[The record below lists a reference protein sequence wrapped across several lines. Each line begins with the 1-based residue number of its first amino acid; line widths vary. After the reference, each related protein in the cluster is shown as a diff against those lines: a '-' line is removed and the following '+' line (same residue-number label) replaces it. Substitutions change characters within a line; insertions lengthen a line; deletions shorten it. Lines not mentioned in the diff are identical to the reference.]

1 MGEIQK
7 KAQSIATGKLE
18 IFKMNHKQN
27 KKEGTIHQSPQALA
41 RSIKIYKI
49 LWLKPFYFVL
59 ILASR

>member
-41 RSIKIYKI
+41 CGSIKFLHSLALAKINYKQV
-49 LWLKPFYFVL
+49 LK
-59 ILASR
+59 